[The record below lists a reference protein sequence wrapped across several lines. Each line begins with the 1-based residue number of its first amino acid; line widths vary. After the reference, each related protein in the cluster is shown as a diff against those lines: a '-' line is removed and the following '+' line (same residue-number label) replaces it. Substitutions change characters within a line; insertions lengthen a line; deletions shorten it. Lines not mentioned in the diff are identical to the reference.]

1 MATIEGRAFLLKEE
15 NKEIKTAFDLAQLCC
30 MTESKD
36 EFSSL
41 LAGREVEL
49 ELVVEVVCT
58 LDYSNAVRHVIIFF
72 GWGWQSCRTRCG
84 VTINASVEGG
94 GGSDFLWAL
103 R

>member
-30 MTESKD
+30 ITESKD

-49 ELVVEVVCT
+49 ELAVEDVVHIRLQQRGPPCHQ
-58 LDYSNAVRHVIIFF
+58 LLQM
-72 GWGWQSCRTRCG
+72 GL
-84 VTINASVEGG
+84 VELQ
-94 GGSDFLWAL
+94 D
-103 R
+103 